1 MVTVFPVRQRPPR
14 WRGRQFH
21 NQPTESHQH
30 RFLVALWDAVKVETH
45 GDLEIT
51 VHPNNNN
58 IAGSDPDALDM
69 LRQGDLEFFT
79 LMGGIIGQ
87 VAPAAE
93 IQSVPFAF
101 TSHEQVHA
109 ANDGRLGEYISRECA
124 AKGIHR
130 FQYGLLENGFRQINM
145 IDRPIRSVE
154 DLTGVRMR
162 VPDARII
169 RETFQSLGAV
179 PVTVNINNLYEA
191 LRTHDVDA
199 QENPMVVTEVNRL
212 YEVTTYLS
220 ITNHIWSGF
229 NLIANPRFWQSLPGD
244 VQTIVNRNV
253 RKHVAQ
259 QREYTNNLNN
269 SLAARL
275 ASRGMVVNTTEPD
288 SFRKKLGAGFYERWR
303 DHLGR
308 AAWSLLEDEVGRLI

>member
-1 MVTVFPVRQRPPR
+1 M
-14 WRGRQFH
+14 
-21 NQPTESHQH
+21 
-30 RFLVALWDAVKVETH
+30 ALWDAVKVETH